1 MDLPDDALV
10 AVLLLAP
17 SLRLLALLFW
27 LRLRLFLLLVTTDV
41 VLLKVNVQLLH
52 CAA

>member
-10 AVLLLAP
+10 AVLPLVRCV
-17 SLRLLALLFW
+17 LRLV
-27 LRLRLFLLLVTTDV
+27 LLLVSTDV
-41 VLLKVNVQLLH
+41 VLLKVNVQLLD